1 MEFGFHGAF
10 LMGGIMGKIVKSF
23 AELEKAC
30 QAKMMKAMSQAESK
44 TYLNANENLSEAYN
58 TPYPSIYKRTYQLQ
72 NSVRT
77 TDVQGGGN
85 HLHAEVYLDPM
96 YDYDT
101 GTYTAAKVMAEAE
114 VGGSGILLKSGF
126 WERTKE
132 DAQRNID
139 ESFGKEFGH

>member
-1 MEFGFHGAF
+1 
-10 LMGGIMGKIVKSF
+10 MGKIVKSF

-30 QAKMMKAMSQAESK
+30 QAKMRKAMSQAESK
-44 TYLNANENLSEAYN
+44 TYLNANENLTEAYN
-58 TPYPSIYKRTYQLQ
+58 TPDPSVYKRTYQLQ

-77 TDVQGGGN
+77 TDVQGNGN

-96 YDYDT
+96 YDYNT
-101 GTYTAAKVMAEAE
+101 GTYTASKVMSEAE
-114 VGGSGILLKSGF
+114 VGGSGILLKSRF